1 MTNRI
6 IVLITLLLSV
16 GIFAQDKLHI
26 TGKIT
31 GIDNKTKLSISGGEK
46 EKEFYLK
53 DGVIDVE
60 VSLKEAP
67 TSVSIS
73 VYDDN
78 DIIRTYFYLGNESV
92 TINASIDDF
101 PNEVV
106 AKNSK
111 YDGLRYENY
120 LLSKDFDKKSNDID
134 EIIEKEI
141 EEGTKSEVV
150 YAKYKDELNTIR
162 KEYVRRQYEFL
173 KKHIN
178 TDYGR
183 RLIRFYQDQFT
194 VEQFKTLYSLVDSV
208 NMDRSEIKFLKTLCD
223 SKQLEIGD
231 MYYDFTAL
239 NLKNKEVRFSDYYNG
254 KYVLLDFSNVYCWFC
269 GKAAPK
275 TAVIEEEL
283 KDKVMYVTYHTGD
296 NLQEAQKYYELKGKK
311 GNIIWNKEG
320 HLHPAMAMYRNMST
334 PSYLLFSP
342 EGKFI
347 KEINGFDTDL
357 KAIILKAI
365 E

>member
-16 GIFAQDKLHI
+16 GVFAQDKLHI

-67 TSVSIS
+67 ASVFITVYYDKDIKYTSL
-73 VYDDN
+73 
-78 DIIRTYFYLGNESV
+78 FLGNESV
-92 TINASIDDF
+92 TIDASIDDF
-101 PNEVV
+101 PNKVV

-111 YDGLRYENY
+111 FDGLRYENY
-120 LLSKDFDKKSNDID
+120 WLSKDLDKKRNDIN

-141 EEGTKSEVV
+141 GEGAKPQVA
-150 YAKYKDELNTIR
+150 YAKYKDELDTIR
-162 KEYVRRQYEFL
+162 KEEAKRQYEFL

-183 RLIRFYQDQFT
+183 HLIRFYVDQFT
-194 VEQFKTLYSLVDSV
+194 VEQFNTLYSLVDPV
-208 NMDRSEIKFLKTLCD
+208 NINRNEIKFLKTLCD
-223 SKQLEIGD
+223 SKQLEVGD
-231 MYYDFTAL
+231 IYYNFKAL
-239 NLKNKEVRFSDYYNG
+239 DLKGKQLEFSDYFKG
-254 KYVLLDFSNVYCWFC
+254 KYVLLDFSHINCGFC
-269 GKAAPK
+269 YKAAPK
-275 TAVIEEEL
+275 TALIAEEL

-320 HLHPAMAMYRNMST
+320 YLHPAMAMYRNMST

-347 KEINGFDTDL
+347 KEVKGSNADL
-357 KAIILKAI
+357 KAIILKEI

>member
-1 MTNRI
+1 MNK
-6 IVLITLLLSV
+6 VMMLIALFFSI
-16 GIFAQDKLHI
+16 GIMAQDKLHV

-60 VSLKEAP
+60 VDLKEAP
-67 TSVSIS
+67 ASVSIT
-73 VYDDN
+73 VYYDN
-78 DIIRTYFYLGNESV
+78 DIKYTYFFLGNESV
-92 TINASIDDF
+92 TIDASIDDF

-120 LLSKDFDKKSNDID
+120 VLTKDLEKKRNDINKV
-134 EIIEKEI
+134 IEKEI
-141 EEGTKSEVV
+141 KEGAKPDSIFI
-150 YAKYKDELNTIR
+150 KYKAELETIR
-162 KEYVRRQYEFL
+162 KEVAVRQYEFL

-183 RLIRFYQDQFT
+183 HLIRFYVDQFT
-194 VEQFKTLYSLVDSV
+194 EEQFKTLYSLVDPI
-208 NMDRSEIKFLKTLCD
+208 NMDRSEIRFLKALCD
-223 SKQLEIGD
+223 SKQLEVGD
-231 MYYDFTAL
+231 IYYDFTAL
-239 NLKNKEVRFSDYYNG
+239 DLKNKEVRFSDYYNG
-254 KYVLLDFSNVYCWFC
+254 KYVLLDFSNVHCWFC

-275 TAVIEEEL
+275 TALIAEEL

-296 NLQEAQKYYELKGKK
+296 NLKEAEEYYELKGKK

-320 HLHPAMAMYRNMST
+320 YLHPAMAMYRNMMT
-334 PSYLLFSP
+334 PTYLLFNP
-342 EGKFI
+342 EGKLV
-347 KEINGFDTDL
+347 KEVNGANTDL
-357 KAIILKAI
+357 KTIILEEI
-365 E
+365 EK

>member
-16 GIFAQDKLHI
+16 CVFAQDKLHI
-26 TGKIT
+26 IGKIT

-67 TSVSIS
+67 TSVSIT
-73 VYDDN
+73 VYYDN
-78 DIIRTYFYLGNESV
+78 DIKYTYFYLGNESV
-92 TINASIDDF
+92 TIDASIDDF

-120 LLSKDFDKKSNDID
+120 SLSKDLDKKRNDISAM
-134 EIIEKEI
+134 IEKEI
-141 EEGTKSEVV
+141 GEGAKPQVA
-150 YAKYKDELNTIR
+150 YAKYKDELDAIR
-162 KEYVRRQYEFL
+162 KEDAGRQYEFL

-183 RLIRFYQDQFT
+183 HLIRFYVDQFT
-194 VEQFKTLYSLVDSV
+194 AEQFRTLYSLVNPV
-208 NMDRSEIKFLKTLCD
+208 NIDRSEIKFLKALCD
-223 SKQLEIGD
+223 SKQLEVDD

-239 NLKNKEVRFSDYYNG
+239 NLKSKVVRFSDYFKG
-254 KYVLLDFSNVYCWFC
+254 KYVLLDFSHVYCGFC
-269 GKAAPK
+269 RKAAPK
-275 TAVIEEEL
+275 TALIAEEL

-347 KEINGFDTDL
+347 KEVNGTNADL
-357 KAIILKAI
+357 KAIILKEI